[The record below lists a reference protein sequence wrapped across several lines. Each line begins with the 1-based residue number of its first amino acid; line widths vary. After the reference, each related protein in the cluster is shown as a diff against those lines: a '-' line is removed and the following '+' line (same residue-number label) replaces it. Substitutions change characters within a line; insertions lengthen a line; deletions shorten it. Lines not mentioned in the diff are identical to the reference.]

1 MFTLSALLQ
10 LSHQYMTVA
19 WPQSTIQGFY
29 TGTGD
34 TTKQSDTTFKWCP
47 QWQRSPISRGSVCH
61 MHCKKL
67 GAVAWE
73 AECLY
78 WSMVVA
84 ELSLTAWSCGMMW
97 SGLWLPQPPY
107 NCSFSELSS
116 PALSE
121 VLKDVQYIFKSS
133 FPLKYGIEIF
143 SSFLKISCL
152 IHMCI
157 FHSLYLCKIM

>member
-1 MFTLSALLQ
+1 MKDNMRKRVCDWVTLLYSRKWQEPCKSTIIKKNFLKSLMFTLSALLQ

-107 NCSFSELSS
+107 NCSSLS
-116 PALSE
+116 L
-121 VLKDVQYIFKSS
+121 VLQ
-133 FPLKYGIEIF
+133 
-143 SSFLKISCL
+143 
-152 IHMCI
+152 
-157 FHSLYLCKIM
+157 LYQRF